1 MSIIYHKYQA
11 MKTRPVTIFTLILF
25 VISSTFAYSQ
35 QTNELKIIRGKSD
48 TVFSPQHIIVGATA
62 PGSLIKIN
70 GSEIKQYSTGSFGT
84 EILLNEGANN
94 ITVSALKDGNEQKA
108 EFSVFFKLVAFKK
121 RESPKTYYPGRVLLT
136 KDGAYLNYGA
146 GKDRLGGAKINYLDA
161 GIRMVLADSVENLY
175 KVMLSE
181 NRYAYIPKEYATF
194 AEFGTEPA
202 KSLTGSW
209 SVSTIGK
216 ADVVRVALDTKLPYI
231 VRQELDPSRIV
242 VDIFGAEC
250 NTNWIT
256 QYLNLGAIEYV
267 DVNQV
272 EGDIFRVIIK
282 LKNKYSWGYKIGYTG
297 NSLVVTV
304 KHTPSLSLKDLV
316 IGIDAGHGG
325 SATGAVSPSGIKEK
339 ELNLSM
345 AYVLKEELE
354 KKGAKVILSRSEDVD
369 VSMTERKATF
379 DAANIDLLVSIH
391 CNAGGNP
398 LKPGGTSTYYKHIE
412 YREMA
417 ETILKRIMELDVNN
431 FGLIGNFNF
440 SMNAPTNY
448 PSVLVETLFMSS
460 LEDEAKIATP
470 EFRKEIMKRVVKGLE
485 DYLAAVKKSVR

>member
-1 MSIIYHKYQA
+1 
-11 MKTRPVTIFTLILF
+11 MKTSSFAVFTIFLI
-25 VISSTFAYSQ
+25 VISSSFLYSQ
-35 QTNELKIIRGKSD
+35 QSNDLKIVRGKTD
-48 TVFSPQHIIVGATA
+48 TVYAPLHIIVGASS
-62 PGSLIKIN
+62 PGSVIKIN
-70 GSEIKQYSTGSFGT
+70 GAEVKQYPTGSFGT
-84 EILLNEGANN
+84 EIVLKEGANN
-94 ITVSALKDGNEQKA
+94 ITVSALKEGNEQKA
-108 EFSVFFKLVAFKK
+108 EFSVFYKLVEFKK
-121 RESPKTYYPGRVLLT
+121 REAPKTYYPGRILIT

-161 GIRMVLADSVENLY
+161 GIRLVLADSVENLY
-175 KVMLSE
+175 KVRLSE
-181 NRYAYIPKEYATF
+181 NRYAYIPKEYASF

-209 SVSTIGK
+209 SVSAAGK
-216 ADVVRVALDTKLPYI
+216 TDVVRISLEAKLPYI

-256 QYLNLGAIEYV
+256 QYLNLSAVEYV

-272 EGDIFRVIIK
+272 DGDIFRVVIK
-282 LKNKYSWGYKIGYTG
+282 LKNKYSWGYKIGYSGT
-297 NSLVVTV
+297 SLVVSI
-304 KHTPSLSLKDLV
+304 KHTPSLSFKDLT
-316 IGIDAGHGG
+316 IGVDAGHGG
-325 SATGAVSPSGIKEK
+325 SATGAVSTSGIREK
-339 ELNLSM
+339 DLNLSM

-354 KKGAKVILSRSEDVD
+354 KRGAKVVLSRSEDVD

-379 DAANIDLLVSIH
+379 DAANIDLLISIH

-460 LEDEAKIATP
+460 LDDEAKIADP
-470 EFRKEIMKRVVKGLE
+470 EFRKELMKRVVKGVD
-485 DYLAAVKKSVR
+485 DYLSAVKKSMK